1 MSEIPKQR
9 TVDALDAVWSSLG
22 DLLRSLDDPAEWET
36 ETVLDGWDVAAN
48 VAHIIGT
55 EQMLLGVP
63 SPSVA
68 VDRGAARHIHNDI
81 GAFNE
86 AWVVELSKRTP
97 AELLSL
103 FDDVT
108 ARRLKTLE
116 KMSQDEWD
124 AETFTPAGRNTY
136 GRFMQIRV
144 FDCWFHEQDIREAV
158 NWPGHVDGPAVEVT
172 LDELT
177 TAMGFVVGKRAGV
190 PQGES
195 VTFELTGS
203 GARTIHVVVGER
215 AAVVESLDAPAS
227 VTIRAPVLQF
237 TRLCGGRSPVEPVR
251 ELIDVVGDLDLG
263 ERVLANL
270 AYTV

>member
-1 MSEIPKQR
+1 MSIIPKDR
-9 TVDALDAVWSSLG
+9 TIEALAAVWASLDELLSSL
-22 DLLRSLDDPAEWET
+22 DT
-36 ETVLDGWDVAAN
+36 EQWATPTVLEGWDVQAN
-48 VAHIIGT
+48 VAHVIGT

-63 SPSVA
+63 GPDITI
-68 VDRGAARHIHNDI
+68 DRDGTPHVRNDI

-86 AWVVELSKRTP
+86 VWVRELDGRSP
-97 AELLSL
+97 AEVLAM
-103 FDDVT
+103 FRDVT
-108 ARRLKTLE
+108 SRRLAALRD
-116 KMSQDEWD
+116 MSRTEWD
-124 AETFTPAGRNTY
+124 AESFTPAGQDTY

-158 NWPGHVDGPAVEVT
+158 SRPGHVDGVAVDVT

-203 GARTIHVVVGER
+203 GARTIHVEVGER
-215 AAVVESLDAPAS
+215 AAVVESLETPAS
-227 VTIRAPVLQF
+227 VTIRLPVLQF
-237 TRLCGGRSPVEPVR
+237 TRLCGGRTAVEPVR
-251 ELIDVVGDLDLG
+251 ELIDVVGDIELG